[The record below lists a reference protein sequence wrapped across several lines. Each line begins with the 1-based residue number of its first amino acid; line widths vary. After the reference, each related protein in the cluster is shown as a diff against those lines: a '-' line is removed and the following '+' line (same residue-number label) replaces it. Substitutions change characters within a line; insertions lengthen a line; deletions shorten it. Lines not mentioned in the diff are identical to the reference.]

1 MALNM
6 IWLRWNNMLLNMN
19 RCVLFEYGLI
29 YDSLP
34 SLRSPILI
42 GIIIKRSET
51 EYEPDGN
58 KTVCGKI

>member
-1 MALNM
+1 
-6 IWLRWNNMLLNMN
+6 MLLNMN
-19 RCVLFEYGLI
+19 RCVLLEYGLI

-34 SLRSPILI
+34 SLHTLILI
-42 GIIIKRSET
+42 GIITKRSET

>member
-19 RCVLFEYGLI
+19 RCVLFKYGLI
-29 YDSLP
+29 YDSLL

-42 GIIIKRSET
+42 GIIIKRSEA
-51 EYEPDGN
+51 EYELDGN

>member
-1 MALNM
+1 
-6 IWLRWNNMLLNMN
+6 MLLNMN
-19 RCVLFEYGLI
+19 RCVLLEYGLI

-34 SLRSPILI
+34 PLRSPILI

>member
-1 MALNM
+1 
-6 IWLRWNNMLLNMN
+6 MLLNMN

-34 SLRSPILI
+34 SLRTLILI

>member
-1 MALNM
+1 MDLNM
-6 IWLRWNNMLLNMN
+6 IQIRLNNMLLNMN
-19 RCVLFEYGLI
+19 RCVLFKYGLI

>member
-1 MALNM
+1 
-6 IWLRWNNMLLNMN
+6 MN

-34 SLRSPILI
+34 FLRSPTLI
-42 GIIIKRSET
+42 GIIIKRSDT

>member
-1 MALNM
+1 M
-6 IWLRWNNMLLNMN
+6 IQLRLNNMLLNMN

-34 SLRSPILI
+34 SLRSLIPI

>member
-6 IWLRWNNMLLNMN
+6 IQLRWNNMLLNMN
-19 RCVLFEYGLI
+19 RCVLLECGLI
-29 YDSLP
+29 YDSLL

-42 GIIIKRSET
+42 GIIIKRREA
-51 EYEPDGN
+51 EYELDGN